1 MPSMTGS
8 LVTILVAQLAVFG
21 VMIVVLRKLL
31 LSDTM
36 NAVKRLKAAEGDLA
50 KKEDAMRQ
58 KMESQEQEFLKKQA
72 AAQEEMDRHRQAS
85 EQDIGRLK
93 DRMKAEAKAE
103 SDKILS
109 EAQLAKEKIREQLE
123 RETSGKAVE
132 YAGDLFKLVVS
143 RNVNEK
149 LNIAF
154 VDELIG
160 ALSEVDETSIHIE
173 ANEAQF
179 IASHKLDPAQ
189 KARLETLVAQKFG
202 VSLKIEEKV
211 DERLLAGL
219 IIKLGSLEIDGS
231 LLNRYKEGV
240 GELKKQL

>member
-1 MPSMTGS
+1 M
-8 LVTILVAQLAVFG
+8 
-21 VMIVVLRKLL
+21 
-31 LSDTM
+31 
-36 NAVKRLKAAEGDLA
+36 
-50 KKEDAMRQ
+50 
-58 KMESQEQEFLKKQA
+58 
-72 AAQEEMDRHRQAS
+72 
-85 EQDIGRLK
+85 
-93 DRMKAEAKAE
+93 
-103 SDKILS
+103 
-109 EAQLAKEKIREQLE
+109 
-123 RETSGKAVE
+123 
-132 YAGDLFKLVVS
+132 
-143 RNVNEK
+143 NEK

-179 IASHKLDPAQ
+179 IASHKQDPAQ